1 MTGSVEVLAPLL
13 NLPLMT
19 VPSSLPFPFPRYSHL
34 AHLSLCLFL
43 SFSLLL
49 DFLSHRECK
58 PLPGHCSRNCL
69 QGNGIK
75 KKNDLPH
82 QTKGI
87 RESKRRSRNNYLTI
101 LARNFVSRVFLHY
114 VFTYLLS
121 LDNRKT
127 IILK

>member
-19 VPSSLPFPFPRYSHL
+19 VRTILSTISFPSLFSSCI
-34 AHLSLCLFL
+34 SLCLFL

-87 RESKRRSRNNYLTI
+87 RESKRRSRNNYLI